1 MREIFWNTLLVFA
14 RFFYSTI
21 IYRNFIVYGYISKCV
36 VYAFL
41 FHLYILRW
49 TGQNKYL
56 TDVRYHTLLFLDNIC
71 MVVTINRKPLTI
83 QLPETALNKSIAKV
97 KRRNACFYVWQF
109 LCFHVFLSFRGENS
123 IWWNVTWFA
132 FTFVFLS
139 K

>member
-1 MREIFWNTLLVFA
+1 MHEMTFFVLVFA

-41 FHLYILRW
+41 SYLYILRW
-49 TGQNKYL
+49 TGQNKHL

-71 MVVTINRKPLTI
+71 MLVTINTKPLTV

-97 KRRNACFYVWQF
+97 KRRNACLYIWHF